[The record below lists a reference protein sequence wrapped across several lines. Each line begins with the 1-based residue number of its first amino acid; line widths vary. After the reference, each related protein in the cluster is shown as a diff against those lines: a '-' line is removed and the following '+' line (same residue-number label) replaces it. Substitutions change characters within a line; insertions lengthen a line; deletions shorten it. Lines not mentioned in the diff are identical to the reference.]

1 MAVELLEHGAVL
13 KTYPMGPCS
22 AIISEAAHVCTQREG
37 DPAKDKA
44 FVKQLMK
51 MRHWSPFEFV
61 ALSWDTITNR
71 AVANE
76 IVRHRLASYMQES
89 QRYIRYNNLPVV
101 MPVGVKKKG
110 ALARGVWKF
119 GQWVSF
125 VCYHLLLKLG
135 VAAEDARTNLTT
147 ATATHMFIA
156 MNLRQF
162 RHFLSLRTD
171 KPAWREMRILA
182 NLMAEA
188 FAKQFPDEV
197 YLISDVW
204 HKEGE

>member
-125 VCYHLLLKLG
+125 CLLPPLAQTWGCCRGRPHKPHNRYG
-135 VAAEDARTNLTT
+135 NTHVHCHESAAIPTLSEPAHRQARMERN
-147 ATATHMFIA
+147 AYPG
-156 MNLRQF
+156 
-162 RHFLSLRTD
+162 
-171 KPAWREMRILA
+171 KPHGRSFC
-182 NLMAEA
+182 EA
-188 FAKQFPDEV
+188 VP
-197 YLISDVW
+197 
-204 HKEGE
+204 